1 MRQNEHLC
9 GTTTKHQRDFHRH
22 VRVVYRAYRK
32 IYGLEKT
39 QDECL
44 RVFKLVFPEFY
55 KAEHSDNK
63 YWKFSDS
70 TYDHLASIFEE
81 WMPEEGVLRDLLCYI
96 LDESSRL
103 MLREEFMLFC
113 LDIMPVAMKIRKLTP
128 RETGRLMGLTDEEID
143 KMFDAG
149 LSNSN
154 LYKLHGNSIV
164 TNVMT
169 ALFDKLI
176 VNTEQEKIGGLQL
189 SLF

>member
-1 MRQNEHLC
+1 MRQNENPC
-9 GTTTKHQRDFHRH
+9 GMTTKHQRSFHRQ

-44 RVFKLVFPEFY
+44 RVFKVVFPELY
-55 KAEHSDNK
+55 KAQHSDEK
-63 YWKFSDS
+63 YWKFPDES
-70 TYDHLASIFEE
+70 YDTLASIFEE
-81 WMPEEGVLRDLLCYI
+81 WMPEEGVLRDLLCHV
-96 LDESSRL
+96 LAESSRL
-103 MLREEFMLFC
+103 MLREEFMQFC
-113 LDIMPVAMKIRKLTP
+113 WDIMPVAMKIRKLTP